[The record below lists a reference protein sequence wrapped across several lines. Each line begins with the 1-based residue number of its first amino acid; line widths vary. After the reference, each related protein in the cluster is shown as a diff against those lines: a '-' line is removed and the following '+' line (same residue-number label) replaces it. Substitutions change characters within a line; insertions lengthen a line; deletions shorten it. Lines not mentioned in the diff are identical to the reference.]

1 MLSLRVPAS
10 VNCLSSGDRSTW
22 SQVVC
27 VCRRSC
33 IGAHQAAFFF
43 CQFPPFFQHR
53 VQGSKCDKSKLLLR
67 PGVVTPNTVVQSLTS
82 SLDWVPTLAS
92 LTGYHL
98 PSGLVY
104 DGWDLSEL
112 LFTEAGQLADK
123 GARDRRENAEI
134 FLRFLTHRVPRRPK
148 LSFAQATST
157 IPVRTRRRLWL
168 VCGSGLGSFTL

>member
-1 MLSLRVPAS
+1 MPSLVHWCGLFS
-10 VNCLSSGDRSTW
+10 FVNFSPFSAPCPR
-22 SQVVC
+22 
-27 VCRRSC
+27 
-33 IGAHQAAFFF
+33 
-43 CQFPPFFQHR
+43 FP
-53 VQGSKCDKSKLLLR
+53 CDKSKLLLR

-98 PSGLVY
+98 DPSGVVY

-134 FLRFLTHRVPRRPK
+134 FLRFLAHRVPRRPK